1 MLETV
6 SSYIEHHH
14 LLPEEGTVVV
24 AVSGGADSLCLLH
37 LLHRLCGPG
46 KCYPTVSLY
55 VAHLDHQLRGQA
67 SAQDAAAVAALARKW
82 HLPVTIGRADV
93 PALACQERRGIEEM
107 ARIARYRFLRDLAQ
121 EIKATTIAVAH
132 HMDDQVETLLL
143 HWLRGGGLASMVGL
157 QPRQQDII
165 RPLLCV
171 SRVDTHAYCAQ
182 HGLVPLDDASN
193 NDTRFLR
200 NRIRHELLPL
210 LTEINPGYR
219 NTLLRNAEA
228 MQVDLAWIETQVD
241 TYWPQIISHM
251 DEERLQFDLSP
262 LQALPLSLQ
271 RHLLRRASALLC
283 AGQSPLEVRH
293 YQLIEQLLQRERTS
307 AALALHLPQRLRL
320 TRLMDSLVLERVHAD
335 DEHKGQYRSDPV
347 GTGLAPVRMSVGDRL
362 RPVLPPTGGQGQAP
376 PPRREENAEALLP
389 IPGHVMVPGTPWL
402 ASADLLTDD
411 LLEQVYPALR
421 RAEWDTVWRLL
432 PTDQH
437 QVYIDLDRLED
448 DTMPESQMQLH
459 VRTRRNG
466 DRMQPLGMTHE
477 KKIQDILVDKHIP
490 REQRSY
496 IPLFFSTT
504 HCIWLAGV
512 QVDNRVRLTPETR
525 CIVRLSIIFSSS

>member
-6 SSYIEHHH
+6 ICYIEQHH
-14 LLPEEGTVVV
+14 LLPEDGFVIV

-46 KCYPTVSLY
+46 KRYPAVTLY

-67 SAQDAAAVAALARKW
+67 SAQDAATVAALARKW

-93 PALACQERRGIEEM
+93 PALAQQERRGIEEM

-121 EIKATTIAVAH
+121 EIEATTIAVAH

-157 QPRQQDII
+157 QPHQQDII

-210 LTEINPGYR
+210 LTDMNPRYR
-219 NTLLRNAEA
+219 NTLLRNAET
-228 MQVDLAWIETQVD
+228 MQIDLAWIETQVD
-241 TYWPQIISHM
+241 MHWSQIVSHM
-251 DEERLQFDLSP
+251 DEEHIQLDLLP

-293 YQLIEQLLQRERTS
+293 YQLIAQLLQRERTS
-307 AALALHLPQRLRL
+307 AALALDLPQQLRL
-320 TRLMDSLVLERVHAD
+320 IRLMDSLVLERV
-335 DEHKGQYRSDPV
+335 EGR
-347 GTGLAPVRMSVGDRL
+347 
-362 RPVLPPTGGQGQAP
+362 QAP
-376 PPRREENAEALLP
+376 PLWREENAEALLP
-389 IPGHVMVPGTPWL
+389 IPGCVIVPSTPWL
-402 ASADLLTDD
+402 ACADLLTDD

-421 RAEWDTVWRLL
+421 TAEWDTVWRLL

-437 QVYIDLDRLED
+437 QVYIDLDRLEG
-448 DTMPESQMQLH
+448 DTTPESQMQLH

-525 CIVRLSIIFSSS
+525 HIVRLSITPTNS